1 MMTII
6 SAKGETEFGVLNVRI
21 SGEKMVAEI
30 ECDPGMESYIRTAI
44 DRADGW
50 IANGYH
56 PEGGTMLQA
65 YAYLTMLFGYDSVT
79 VDGKLEE
86 IPGGEDGVLY

>member
-1 MMTII
+1 MTIV
-6 SAKGETEFGVLNVRI
+6 SAKGKTGFGDLKIRI
-21 SGEKMVAEI
+21 SGEKTVEKI
-30 ECDPGMESYIRTAI
+30 ECDPDIAWYIKMAI

-65 YAYLTMLFGYDSVT
+65 YAYLTGLFGYDAVK
-79 VDGKLEE
+79 VDGSLEE
-86 IPGGEDGVLY
+86 IPGGEEGVLY

>member
-1 MMTII
+1 MAVI
-6 SAKGETEFGVLNVRI
+6 SAKGKTEFGELNVRI
-21 SGEKMVAEI
+21 SGEKMVREI
-30 ECDPGMESYIRTAI
+30 ECDPGMAWYIRRAI

-65 YAYLTMLFGYDSVT
+65 YAYLTGLFGRDAVA
-79 VDGKLEE
+79 VDGELEE
-86 IPGGEDGVLY
+86 IPGGEEGVLY